1 MKNKLLFLVAF
12 VFAAVTFSSCN
23 EDEILS
29 QDFEVVLH
37 SDFTVNNTTDTIF
50 TGEQLLDAA
59 AQNSD
64 IEKYKEHIEDMTLT
78 KVTYFLTAFNGAAD
92 QELITG
98 AIDVADTSGA
108 NRVNL
113 TGMMNTNMASLL
125 NNETQ
130 LTLNQAGMTL
140 IGERIQNA
148 PHALRVYYNGSVNK
162 KPLDFTIRVKYY
174 LTMKAKII

>member
-1 MKNKLLFLVAF
+1 MKIRLYLFIALAF
-12 VFAAVTFSSCN
+12 TAFSFNSCN
-23 EDEILS
+23 EDEVLS

-37 SDFTVNNTTDTIF
+37 SDFTVNNTTDTTF
-50 TGEQLLDAA
+50 SGEQLLDAA

-64 IEKYKEHIEDMTLT
+64 IEKYKDHIEDMTLT

-98 AIDVADTSGA
+98 AIDVADTTGA
-108 NRVNL
+108 NRVTLTSMANANL
-113 TGMMNTNMASLL
+113 SSLL

-148 PHALRVYYNGSVNK
+148 PHAIRVYYTGSVNK
-162 KPLDFTIRVKYY
+162 KPLDFTIRVRYY

>member
-1 MKNKLLFLVAF
+1 MKIKFLFLLALAVASISF
-12 VFAAVTFSSCN
+12 NSCN
-23 EDEILS
+23 EDEVLS
-29 QDFEVVLH
+29 QDFDVVLYQ
-37 SDFTVNNTTDTIF
+37 DFTVNNANDTVF
-50 TGEQLLDAA
+50 TGEQLLDAV

-64 IEKYKEHIEDMTLT
+64 IEKYKDHIEDITLT

-113 TGMMNTNMASLL
+113 TSMANVNLASLL

-130 LTLNQAGMTL
+130 LTLNQGGMDL
-140 IGERIQNA
+140 IGNRIQNA
-148 PHALRVYYNGSVNK
+148 PHAIRVYYGGSLNK
-162 KPLDFTIRVKYY
+162 KPIDFTIRLRFYI
-174 LTMKAKII
+174 TMKAKIF